1 VTSGFIINIQ
11 DELKPDY
18 NQETAALLR
27 VLIHKMDGTTFDG
40 QAPPLQAWNGP
51 NYEIVTCQ
59 TVLYASLGISL
70 LAAFLAMLGK
80 QWLNRFGKA
89 KVRGSEIDESR
100 NRQRKLSGM
109 VSWKFDLVMESLPLM
124 LQSALLLLGY
134 ALSRYLWTI
143 NLTVAS
149 VVIGITSIG
158 LAFYVFIVIAA
169 TIADNCPFQ
178 TPTSQILRGIYHLD
192 NSRNRYIARTRRAA
206 FRFWLRTTRLYR
218 TTTLKLLLPLFTPLK
233 TKRRSLIDQSQRKKA
248 VRLFSKKETDHDA
261 YNVDAGCIVWMI
273 DTARGQTAS
282 QVISNFIPEVV
293 WHRDIKDSPSL
304 PYLYDQAID
313 CFDFE
318 EEKVSL
324 VSRLRNQAFSAIKA
338 FIHVYSHMRV
348 TGTVDDS
355 FVSRTR
361 VHHVQLADG
370 QHKEDADLESTLW
383 LMDYIMDRQR
393 EIDWSETKVS
403 YHHRIWMAHVILC
416 LVWLKGGRFDESLHG
431 FVIQTLDWSNW
442 GMGTDC
448 ILMLCLSIG
457 IPVHADDL
465 LVTDKRYVLVLS
477 CCQGGGRDLTHVLG
491 SPLRPQ

>member
-1 VTSGFIINIQ
+1 MIYKTDS
-11 DELKPDY
+11 
-18 NQETAALLR
+18 
-27 VLIHKMDGTTFDG
+27 TTFGG

-51 NYEIVTCQ
+51 NHDVVICQ
-59 TVLYASLGISL
+59 TVLYTSLGISL

-158 LAFYVFIVIAA
+158 LAFYTFIVIAA

-178 TPTSQILRGIYHLD
+178 TPVSQILRSLYRLD
-192 NSRNRYIARTRRAA
+192 NSRNRYIARTRRAV
-206 FRFWLRTTRLYR
+206 FRLWLRTTRLYR
-218 TTTLKLLLPLFTPLK
+218 ATTIKLLLPLFTPF
-233 TKRRSLIDQSQRKKA
+233 RANQRSLIDQSQRKKA
-248 VRLFSKKETDHDA
+248 ARLFSKKETDHDA
-261 YNVDAGCIVWMI
+261 YNVDAGCVIWMI

-282 QVISNFIPEVV
+282 RIISNFIPEVV

-304 PYLYDQAID
+304 PYLYDQVVE

-318 EEKVSL
+318 GEKVSL
-324 VSRLRNQAFSAIKA
+324 VSRLRDQAFSTTKA
-338 FIHVYSHMRV
+338 FVHVYSQMRV
-348 TGTVDDS
+348 TGAIDDS
-355 FVSRTR
+355 FVLRTR
-361 VHHVQLADG
+361 VHHAQLADG
-370 QHKEDADLESTLW
+370 QHQEDADLESTLW

-393 EIDWSETKVS
+393 EIDWSETKMS
-403 YHHRIWMAHVILC
+403 YNHRIWMAHVILC
-416 LVWLKGGRFDESLHG
+416 LVWLKGGRLDECLQG
-431 FVIQTLDWSNW
+431 FVVQTLDGRNWS
-442 GMGTDC
+442 MAADC
-448 ILMLCLSIG
+448 ILMLCLSLG
-457 IPVHADDL
+457 IPVHADDV
-465 LVTDKRYVLVLS
+465 LVTDKRYVLMFF
-477 CCQGGGRDLTHVLG
+477 CC
-491 SPLRPQ
+491 

>member
-1 VTSGFIINIQ
+1 
-11 DELKPDY
+11 
-18 NQETAALLR
+18 
-27 VLIHKMDGTTFDG
+27 MDGTTFGG

-51 NYEIVTCQ
+51 DHAVVVCQ

-134 ALSRYLWTI
+134 ALSRYLWTV

-149 VVIGITSIG
+149 VVIGITSLG
-158 LAFYVFIVIAA
+158 LGFYIFIVIAA

-178 TPTSQILRGIYHLD
+178 TPTSQILRGIYRLD
-192 NSRNRYIARTRRAA
+192 NSRNRYIARTRRAV
-206 FRFWLRTTRLYR
+206 FRLWLRTTRLYHI
-218 TTTLKLLLPLFTPLK
+218 TTLRILLPLFTPLK
-233 TKRRSLIDQSQRKKA
+233 NKRRSLIDQSQRKKA

-261 YNVDAGCIVWMI
+261 YNVDGGCVIWMI

-282 QVISNFIPEVV
+282 RIISNFIPEVV

-304 PYLYDQAID
+304 PYLYDQAVE

-318 EEKVSL
+318 QEKVSL
-324 VSRLRNQAFSAIKA
+324 VSRLRNQAFSTAKA
-338 FIHVYSHMRV
+338 FVHVYSQMRV
-348 TGTVDDS
+348 TGAIDDS

-361 VHHVQLADG
+361 VHHAQLADG
-370 QHKEDADLESTLW
+370 QHKEDGDLESTLW
-383 LMDYIMDRQR
+383 LVDYIMDRQR
-393 EIDWSETKVS
+393 EIDRSKTEVS
-403 YHHRIWMAHVILC
+403 YNHRVWMAHVILC
-416 LVWLKGGRFDESLHG
+416 LVWLKGGRLDECLQG
-431 FVIQTLDWSNW
+431 FVVQTLGWRNGS
-442 GMGTDC
+442 MATDC
-448 ILMLCLSIG
+448 ILMLCLSVG
-457 IPVHADDL
+457 VPVHADDL
-465 LVTDKRYVLVLS
+465 LVTDKRYVLVFLLLS
-477 CCQGGGRDLTHVLG
+477 GW
-491 SPLRPQ
+491 